1 MYPVFQMR
9 RTGTAGHPTGL
20 RGPLEAHE
28 IRIAMTMHLYV
39 SENPGN

>member
-1 MYPVFQMR
+1 MYLVIQMR
-9 RTGTAGHPTGL
+9 RTGTTGHPAGL
-20 RGPLEAHE
+20 HGPLEAHE